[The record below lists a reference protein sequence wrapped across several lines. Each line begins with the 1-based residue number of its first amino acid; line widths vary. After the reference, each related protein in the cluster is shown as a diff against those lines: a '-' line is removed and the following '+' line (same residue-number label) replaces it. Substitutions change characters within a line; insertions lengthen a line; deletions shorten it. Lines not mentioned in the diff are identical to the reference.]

1 LKREPYAL
9 ASGVAVKAPDA
20 LLVIPLFYGPC
31 RWRLHLAIAIAQ
43 GVVFLDRASILGV
56 EQLVGVLRGTEESNA
71 REIDTESIDGLH
83 TQSGMDGRVVVLFD
97 PVGELPIQRLKRT
110 EIKIANEELVANSAK
125 EAFDLPLGSRVSN
138 GRVTQNATHS
148 GTDER
153 NFL

>member
-1 LKREPYAL
+1 MSLITHNDLSP
-9 ASGVAVKAPDA
+9 SHVD
-20 LLVIPLFYGPC
+20 
-31 RWRLHLAIAIAQ
+31 WRFVSVTLEAK

-148 GTDER
+148 GNPR
-153 NFL
+153 L